1 VGGGGSRAQIPHACI
16 CIQICQLG
24 VAAQTLTHPETGPA
38 KFVSKQHHIGTAPV
52 GCTAKFYRRPGRYTP
67 APCPGSYEPA
77 QGLVPGQEPAPSYPP
92 VSSPPEF
99 QSLGS
104 PETTEKELG
113 TAFPKRVRLGNML
126 GKVYRVGRIAALV
139 VRRARAVPLGIKHN
153 LRRVGGL
160 CAPNRTSAPALPR
173 TSEPA
178 ARSGVDGGSSVARA
192 LPQLRKPTRVRL
204 AAFLAVLDGS
214 KTRRAEKIFFRKKN
228 GHMANLAS
236 RRAQKWANFFFTWYQ
251 NLPPGKVTGKGSETR
266 ALRIFT
272 TFGPSEVQIW

>member
-1 VGGGGSRAQIPHACI
+1 MVPPQYVV
-16 CIQICQLG
+16 QQNFTG
-24 VAAQTLTHPETGPA
+24 VQESTR
-38 KFVSKQHHIGTAPV
+38 QH
-52 GCTAKFYRRPGRYTP
+52 P
-67 APCPGSYEPA
+67 APAAINQPG
-77 QGLVPGQEPAPSYPP
+77 GLVPGQEPAPSYPP

-113 TAFPKRVRLGNML
+113 TVFPKRVRLGNML

-139 VRRARAVPLGIKHN
+139 VRRARAVPLGIKHD

-160 CAPNRTSAPALPR
+160 CAPNRTSAPALPG

-236 RRAQKWANFFFTWYQ
+236 RRAQKRANFFFTWYQ